1 MDDKEGRKP
10 AEANPVLRN
19 DSQAPKEAFDRWL
32 DRNLHRLFDSVATE
46 PVPDELMKLLGGKP
60 DKPPSRDR

>member
-10 AEANPVLRN
+10 AEAKPVLRN
-19 DSQAPKEAFDRWL
+19 DAQAPKEAFDRWL

-46 PVPDELMKLLGGKP
+46 PIPDELMKLLGSNG
-60 DKPPSRDR
+60 DKPPPEGK